1 MLAFEVVE
9 RRFQDMVCRL
19 EDATFETECNCLRRN
34 MECGPDCGCAGSGLC
49 VNRAVQE
56 RRPLQLGRDIQE
68 VNAWGIDC
76 YTRRNIRDG
85 RNIVP
90 SAHL

>member
-1 MLAFEVVE
+1 
-9 RRFQDMVCRL
+9 
-19 EDATFETECNCLRRN
+19 
-34 MECGPDCGCAGSGLC
+34 MECGPDCGCAGSGQC

-56 RRPLQLGRDIQE
+56 RHPLQLGNDILE

-85 RNIVP
+85 ERF
-90 SAHL
+90 

>member
-1 MLAFEVVE
+1 
-9 RRFQDMVCRL
+9 MVCRL
-19 EDATFETECNCLRRN
+19 EDATFETHCDCLRRN
-34 MECGPDCGCAGSGLC
+34 MECGPDCGCAGSGMC

-85 RNIVP
+85 RRFV
-90 SAHL
+90 SKAHL

>member
-1 MLAFEVVE
+1 
-9 RRFQDMVCRL
+9 
-19 EDATFETECNCLRRN
+19 
-34 MECGPDCGCAGSGLC
+34 MECGPDCGCARSGLC

-85 RNIVP
+85 KNTVSKAHFSVYHAWP
-90 SAHL
+90 SQD